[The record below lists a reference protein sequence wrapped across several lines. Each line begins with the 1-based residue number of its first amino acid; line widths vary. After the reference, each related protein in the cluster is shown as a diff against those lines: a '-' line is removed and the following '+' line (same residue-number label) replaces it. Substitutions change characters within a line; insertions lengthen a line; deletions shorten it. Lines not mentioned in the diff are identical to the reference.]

1 LGVIDWSDPEQ
12 VNEAHQMLKVWAP
25 LPAQE
30 ALPLLDAQFA
40 DEAVRLYAVE
50 RISTLSD
57 DELALYML
65 ELTQALMFETQHF
78 SPLGKRNTN

>member
-1 LGVIDWSDPEQ
+1 
-12 VNEAHQMLKVWAP
+12 MLKVWAP